1 MSADTAL
8 ATQLLEHLRGRLE
21 RPDLAFAQ
29 PPTPITGGYDTDIF
43 AFRMTGPSGWW
54 TQPLILRRLGACHT
68 PARALR
74 ERATQN
80 TLAELG
86 YPVPRVLLASID
98 PVPIGGP
105 FLIMLRM
112 EGRPLPEERPFH
124 VSRVLVDLQTRLHRL
139 DPEPW
144 LRALDDELRREGD
157 AVATAVGRDVVSFDG
172 YLSQLSR
179 VIARRSLEGLAPLLA
194 WLQAHRPRSAAPVIC
209 HGDFHPYN
217 ILVSK
222 GMVTAVLDWPN
233 AIVADAAFDIAT
245 TRMILRLAPL
255 DRTALPAP
263 LRTLVRMARRLL
275 AARYV
280 AGCRRERNLEPSSLR
295 YYEAAAALR
304 WLVRVAEARR
314 LQVTGGS
321 LDPLDTTPFVQG
333 LAAHVTQVS
342 GVPVT
347 LPAGRGIE

>member
-1 MSADTAL
+1 MSADAAL
-8 ATQLLEHLRGRLE
+8 AARLLEHLRAKLE

-43 AFRMTGPSGWW
+43 AFRVTGPSGWW
-54 TQPLILRRLGACHT
+54 TEPLILRRLSARHT

-80 TLAELG
+80 TLADLG
-86 YPVPRVLLASID
+86 YPAPRVLLASID
-98 PVPIGGP
+98 PVPIGRP
-105 FLIMLRM
+105 FLVMLRM

-157 AVATAVGRDVVSFDG
+157 AATTAVGRDVVSFDG

-194 WLQAHRPRSAAPVIC
+194 WLQARRPRSAAPVIC

-222 GMVTAVLDWPN
+222 GTVTAVLDWPN
-233 AIVADAAFDIAT
+233 AIVADAAFDVAT
-245 TRMILRLAPL
+245 TRVILRLAPL

-280 AGCRRERNLEPSSLR
+280 AGYRRERSLEPSSLR

-321 LDPLDTTPFVQG
+321 LDPLDTAPFVQG
-333 LAAHVTQVS
+333 LAAHVTRVS

-347 LPAGRGIE
+347 LPAGRGVE